1 MRLSKRDSIA
11 TGLVAAAVL
20 LYALWALEHSLPSM
34 SGTRVTGTAILVL
47 GFLASAS
54 AVVPSFDRLLHGNK
68 AYLAVTSLIGTA
80 AAVAGVQMLVTASKA
95 SLAVVMVAMFVLWVI
110 STVHHSL
117 LEAHSDKE
125 RIGPPRHRS
134 MHHPRML

>member
-1 MRLSKRDSIA
+1 
-11 TGLVAAAVL
+11 
-20 LYALWALEHSLPSM
+20 
-34 SGTRVTGTAILVL
+34 
-47 GFLASAS
+47 
-54 AVVPSFDRLLHGNK
+54 
-68 AYLAVTSLIGTA
+68 
-80 AAVAGVQMLVTASKA
+80 
-95 SLAVVMVAMFVLWVI
+95 VAMFVLWVI